1 MVENT
6 TYKCCF
12 ILSIDLNL
20 PVSDVHLIM
29 DVINTFDRK
38 EILIIQKGQIE
49 KLHIDDD
56 RIISFIP
63 KKVKKKNLIGRYFAD
78 VSYFKK
84 VEKFLEVNRIEAE
97 TFFIQSSP
105 VAYFIAKNIK
115 KKTNAR
121 VVYNA
126 QDVFPDNIIGNSFV
140 KKVVFSPFSL
150 LTKKLYRAV
159 DHTITISDSIKET
172 IINKKVAPEK
182 VSVIHNW
189 AKKEDSTFPVVD
201 FKEKYNLQNKFVVL
215 YAGNIGKFQNVK
227 MIVDVAS
234 LVTIKDIVFAIQGDG
249 IERQEIERIA
259 KDKKL
264 ENIVFL
270 PQVPLNYMPSTY
282 RSVDINLVTL
292 KPTIYKTALPS
303 KLAFCLSTDVPL
315 IITIEK
321 KASIRS
327 ILADDKLSSFVN
339 PKDVENL
346 KNEII
351 SVYNSRNNKKSS
363 NKRSIILKEY
373 FDNTRNP
380 IKYKNLLHSNS
391 KESEGTDNV

>member
-1 MVENT
+1 MPENKR
-6 TYKCCF
+6 YKCCF
-12 ILSIDLNL
+12 ILNIDLDL

-29 DVINTFDRK
+29 DVINTFNRK
-38 EILIIQKGQIE
+38 DVLVIKKGKTE
-49 KLHIDDD
+49 HLNIDDT
-56 RIISFIP
+56 RIVSIVP
-63 KKVKKKNLIGRYFAD
+63 KKVAKKNLIGRYFAD
-78 VSYFKK
+78 LNYYNK
-84 VEKFLEVNRIEAE
+84 VKRFLKNNKIIAN
-97 TFFIQSSP
+97 TYFIQSGP
-105 VAYFIAKNIK
+105 VAYFIAKHLK
-115 KKTNAR
+115 KKTKAK

-126 QDVFPDNIIGNSFV
+126 QDVFPDNIIGNSLIKRV
-140 KKVVFSPFSL
+140 MFSPFSL
-150 LTKKLYRAV
+150 LSKKLYRTV

-172 IINKKVAPEK
+172 IVNKRVFANKI
-182 VSVIHNW
+182 SVVHNW

-201 FKEKYNLQNKFVVL
+201 FKEKYNLQDKFVVL

-264 ENIVFL
+264 ENVVFL

-339 PKDVENL
+339 PNDVENL

-391 KESEGTDNV
+391 KESEGMDNV